1 MLTTLLLNLLFNFTP
16 SMQVT
21 MHDELSHLY
30 ADSKFAESQKDFSI
44 ITPRNTLV
52 GVHIFVENVEVG
64 SSIELKSTEKGNW
77 YELLTVPVE
86 ENTGLSSRTEQFEG
100 KENPY
105 VIRRAPFDIYEVL
118 KPIGSDLI
126 ATSSSV
132 ALRFELDI
140 SADSE
145 IGHRVVDL
153 NIKSKTSVTVCKFH
167 VEVASSVI
175 PDSGKSTLPYTN
187 WFDLTK
193 MASYHNIDPY
203 SPEHWAMIDKYIE
216 LMKRGR
222 QNTFW
227 VSWSYFFSKDLVLDK
242 AKLKTHVQ
250 HFLDGG
256 MYWIE
261 GSPIASRPNGN
272 WSSPNLVLNIGGKLT
287 NTEEGI
293 RDLEIMSTQ
302 IMEAI
307 RDFGWEDQW
316 IQHIADEPT
325 DTNAKEYALVSE
337 VLRKTM
343 PGIPIIEATMSR
355 ELIGAVDIWCPQVQ
369 EYQKHM
375 SFFKERQSEG
385 SQVWTYTC
393 LIPGGRWLN
402 RMIDMERL
410 RQVYFGW
417 AASKYDIEGYL
428 HWGLNQYK
436 ANPFEQ
442 SVVDHPAVPNTTNK
456 LPAGDTHVIYPGQGE
471 PWSGLRFEA
480 HRIGLEDYEL
490 LSQLKS
496 KNLSAYH
503 EIMNEIFHQYNDY
516 EVDVK
521 KYRKTKELLLHLLD

>member
-1 MLTTLLLNLLFNFTP
+1 M
-16 SMQVT
+16 
-21 MHDELSHLY
+21 
-30 ADSKFAESQKDFSI
+30 
-44 ITPRNTLV
+44 
-52 GVHIFVENVEVG
+52 
-64 SSIELKSTEKGNW
+64 
-77 YELLTVPVE
+77 
-86 ENTGLSSRTEQFEG
+86 
-100 KENPY
+100 
-105 VIRRAPFDIYEVL
+105 L

-126 ATSSSV
+126 ATSNSF

-167 VEVASSVI
+167 VEVTSSVI

-369 EYQKHM
+369 EYQKHI

-436 ANPFEQ
+436 ANPFKQ

-456 LPAGDTHVIYPGQGE
+456 LPAGDTHVIYPGEGE

-496 KNLSAYH
+496 KNTGAYY
-503 EIMNEIFHQYNDY
+503 EIMDQIFHQYNDY

-521 KYRKTKELLLHLLD
+521 KYRKTRELLLRLIDSDPVSSW